1 MTVLIKPDGA
11 AKRFAAAK
19 ENVMASKEEMVV
31 RSKNLRAKI
40 ELANITK
47 SLKEHPGWKALEV
60 WYTNKWSFKNIMNVF
75 RSGDEK
81 AHRDMMTQREALT
94 MIEDI
99 LETWIRNGDTAQ
111 HELAEEERVK

>member
-31 RSKNLRAKI
+31 RTKNLRAKI
-40 ELANITK
+40 DLSNHAK

-60 WYTNKWSFKNIMNVF
+60 WYSTKWSFQNIMNEF
-75 RSGDEK
+75 RNGKPEVYK
-81 AHRDMMTQREALT
+81 DMMIQRETLT
-94 MIEDI
+94 MVEEI
-99 LETWIRNGDTAQ
+99 LNTWIRNGEAAQ
-111 HELAEEERVK
+111 SELAEEERGK